1 MSGFQSTQRI
11 DGRRRVVITG
21 LGVVS
26 PAGQEA
32 DAFWETLMRG
42 RSAIRPITYFPAD
55 TFPVRIAGWI
65 PDFDFPESIYP
76 LDNRYFPD
84 RRTQM
89 AIVAADQAVRDAGLD
104 LESERPDRV
113 GIYLGSGEG
122 SCIDLE
128 ALTEIVHRSLAD
140 GELSE
145 TNFLKHSLDIVAAHQ
160 AFKSEAGSSTMYLA
174 RRYRTQGP
182 NLNCLTACAAGS
194 QAIGE
199 AFRRIQHGVTDIM
212 ISGGTHSMIRPLDII
227 GFSLLTALS
236 TRNDPEKTS
245 RPFDA
250 GRDGFVLGEGAGI
263 LILEELGHAL
273 RRGAPIH
280 AELLGYGSTADSYR
294 ITDTHPEA
302 RGAIEAMRLALQDGN
317 TGPDEIDY
325 VNAHGTSTIENDAM
339 ETLAI
344 KQVFGNRAHRIPVSS
359 TKSIIGHLIA
369 AAGAVEL
376 IATVLSIRH
385 NQAHP
390 TINYETPDPF
400 CDLDYI
406 PNQARAFP
414 IDKAQSNSFGFG
426 GQNVSLVVGRYGE
439 RPSA

>member
-1 MSGFQSTQRI
+1 MPGFQSLPRVDQ
-11 DGRRRVVITG
+11 RRRVVITG

-26 PAGQEA
+26 PAGQ
-32 DAFWETLMRG
+32 DIHSFWATLMQG
-42 RSAIRPITYFPAD
+42 RSAIRPITYFPAE
-55 TFPVRIAGWI
+55 TFPVRIAGWV
-65 PDFDFPESIYP
+65 PDFVFSGEGYSPDSRFY
-76 LDNRYFPD
+76 PD

-89 AIVAADQAVRDAGLD
+89 AIAAADQAVHQAGLCF
-104 LESERPDRV
+104 ERERLDRIGV
-113 GIYLGSGEG
+113 YLGSGEG

-128 ALTEIVHRSLAD
+128 ALTEIVHRSLQE
-140 GELSE
+140 GEISE
-145 TNFLKHSLDIVAAHQ
+145 TNFLKHALEIVAANQ
-160 AFKSEAGSSTMYLA
+160 ALKAEAGSSTMYLA
-174 RRYRTQGP
+174 RRYRVEGP

-199 AFRRIQHGVTDIM
+199 AFRRIQHGVADVM
-212 ISGGTHSMIRPLDII
+212 ISGGTHTMIRPLDII

-263 LILEELGHAL
+263 IILEELEHAL
-273 RRGAPIH
+273 RREAPIH

-302 RGAIEAMRLALQDGN
+302 RGAIEAMRLALKDGETEN
-317 TGPDEIDY
+317 EEIDY
-325 VNAHGTSTIENDAM
+325 INAHGTSTIENDAM

-344 KQVFGNRAHRIPVSS
+344 KQVFGERAYRIPISS

-369 AAGAVEL
+369 AAGAVEMV
-376 IATVLSIRH
+376 ATVLSIKN

-406 PNQARAFP
+406 PNQARSFP
-414 IDKAQSNSFGFG
+414 IRKAQSNSFGFG
-426 GQNVSLVVGRYGE
+426 GQNVSLVVGGYD
-439 RPSA
+439 PCNL